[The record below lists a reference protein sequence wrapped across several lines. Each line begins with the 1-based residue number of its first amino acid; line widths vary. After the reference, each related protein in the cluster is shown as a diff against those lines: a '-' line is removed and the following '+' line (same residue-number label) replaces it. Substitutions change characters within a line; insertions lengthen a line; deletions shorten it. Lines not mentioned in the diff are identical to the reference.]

1 MRAPEWEAAGRP
13 PDTQPPRFPV
23 PLRALTQVTSGLCR
37 NSSTSC
43 DTVTSMLS
51 RGRAAQSG
59 SGSGRR
65 ARETKAGREPT
76 VRGCGPARPGR
87 ARGWGRGGGRRSDAV
102 PPRSPGALRSLAKP
116 SRTGRGARGGAGPGA
131 GRGHSTWRPE
141 CAGRCSLR
149 AQTWAREE
157 EARCYP
163 QAAGLRTGASALP
176 TPRLLPSRSSFR
188 MLAPRVCAP
197 AMALPSIHH
206 STPWRRASPGRSAQ
220 RQL

>member
-1 MRAPEWEAAGRP
+1 M
-13 PDTQPPRFPV
+13 

-59 SGSGRR
+59 SGSRRRRRR

-87 ARGWGRGGGRRSDAV
+87 ARRWGRGGRGRDDAV
-102 PPRSPGALRSLAKP
+102 PSSVSCSVARCPAQPSGEEPHGAGSAW
-116 SRTGRGARGGAGPGA
+116 GAGGSGDGSGAGPQHVAARVRGQVQPA
-131 GRGHSTWRPE
+131 RADLGPGGRGS
-141 CAGRCSLR
+141 
-149 AQTWAREE
+149 
-157 EARCYP
+157 
-163 QAAGLRTGASALP
+163 AALASG
-176 TPRLLPSRSSFR
+176 S
-188 MLAPRVCAP
+188 RVCAP
-197 AMALPSIHH
+197 VRLLCRRPGFSPFLEGPLGCWRCGRPHASASLLRPYPPSTLAHRAG
-206 STPWRRASPGRSAQ
+206 RRARPGRSAQ